1 MKFIATLAAAL
12 VGVSMGQVETIG
24 EPMGR
29 MLKLAPQAS
38 MMMATVDV
46 DAAIRADFNR
56 TKDQEGG
63 MPFGLDVFTNMNAET
78 AGNWDQVSDDTWV
91 WRLKITS
98 FGAHALLP
106 VFDAWNMPEGA
117 SFYAYSDSDQAGSFT
132 AANNKENN
140 QFAIRPVVGDTITLE
155 YNGPREG
162 LEVNLQKVI
171 HVYRGFKAVEDD
183 ISSLGYGDSGSCNV
197 NVACSEA
204 DDWRDQVNSVAVL
217 LNTLSRGYCSGS
229 MINNAFPGKQTFLTA
244 AHCRPGSNDILMF
257 NYQSPTCNNQ
267 NPGLSSQTVQG
278 LTTLASSNTYDF
290 QLMEVRET
298 IPASYNVYANGWTAE
313 ASSQGETKYD
323 DVVGIHHP
331 SIDVKKISR
340 SSNGAT
346 NSRYLGANGNSHW
359 WVKTW
364 ELNRSPTATDY
375 GTTEGGSS
383 GSPLFNSQKQ
393 IIGQLHGGYAACGAR
408 NIDDYYGAT
417 YQSFKAGMAEHLVT
431 DINVEQMG
439 GAYLN

>member
-1 MKFIATLAAAL
+1 
-12 VGVSMGQVETIG
+12 
-24 EPMGR
+24 
-29 MLKLAPQAS
+29 
-38 MMMATVDV
+38 
-46 DAAIRADFNR
+46 
-56 TKDQEGG
+56 
-63 MPFGLDVFTNMNAET
+63 
-78 AGNWDQVSDDTWV
+78 
-91 WRLKITS
+91 LKITS